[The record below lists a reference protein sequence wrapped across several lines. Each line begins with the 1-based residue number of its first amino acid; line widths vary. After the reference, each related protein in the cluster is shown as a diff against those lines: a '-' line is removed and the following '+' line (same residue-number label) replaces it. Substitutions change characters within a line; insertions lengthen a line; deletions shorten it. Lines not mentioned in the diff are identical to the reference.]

1 MSDVPGRSSQAVR
14 RAVRKAR
21 AVARRDSSP
30 EAVTPPREQPSRPAD
45 APTRPKSD
53 PRFARGYWRVSR
65 ALLGEDAVPESH
77 DGWAFPPSFE
87 WELPRQIRR
96 TKALARFAELLST
109 GTSLAAAHVAT
120 TRELVALKQGA
131 TARAFTLGLQD
142 QPGGE
147 QIQHLGVGLVLHG
160 LRLWE
165 LAWARFSLVDTAAL
179 TELVPVEAVQCALE
193 VGTPEST
200 DVALTVASDPTL
212 LGTSD
217 LVDLAGRYLVAG
229 HPEVARRLIDEAD
242 ARDVSVLDDH
252 QTEAL
257 ENLHRWTHPAE
268 PAVPPAGAIRIGVI
282 DYHQPDLEFS
292 SKNVGD
298 YVQTLAMLGNLARFQ
313 KARFTGDEGLGE
325 LATELQGRVRSEL
338 ALDAGEAD
346 VHLLPVSRDYS
357 EGDAI
362 PEDTWMVAFGWHM
375 HPLFRLRFGLPY
387 HPHLNPIFVSFHI
400 NRIAVLTPEAI
411 DYLKAHGPIGCR
423 DWTTV
428 DLLLSAGV
436 DAFFTGCLT
445 TTVNA
450 VFPDLDE
457 VDRDA
462 DRVVA
467 AIDYPVNKVKA
478 KRPVE
483 WVTHGDLSY
492 RTMSLVEGTR
502 AATELLA
509 GYQQRFQRIVTSR
522 LHSYLPATSLGVPV
536 SFRPN
541 IPGDVRFEG
550 LYGMEPGRPEFEAM
564 RDGIRSLINQTFE
577 LVLAGADRDTVYARW
592 REITADRVAE
602 ARARFAAPPKPLAT
616 TFDLAGAVGRIR
628 AGQRTFGPHDS
639 VDAATVTDVAVSLD
653 ANLAQQLPVTLESI
667 VTNASGPVRLW
678 ITARGL
684 SPDYEAWV
692 GRAFPDVPITFLN
705 FDGIDYGVIGRMIKH
720 ITVATMDR
728 LLLPEVLTE
737 LDRITYIDIDTVTE
751 GDVCELAATDLGGH
765 PLAART
771 SVYPGAQIWRSAGD
785 DLEPDVAA
793 ELRRTMSARHEFDF
807 LTFNAGVLVLDL
819 RRMREDAFAAQFVPM
834 AGEYGLNDQDIL
846 CAYVGPARAE
856 LDPRWNALPVQEIVS
871 DPGVMHFAGAG
882 KPWSEE
888 LTAYGD
894 RWAHYADQL
903 ARRVGTPPA
912 G

>member
-1 MSDVPGRSSQAVR
+1 MSDVPRRGSKAVR
-14 RAVRKAR
+14 RAVRK
-21 AVARRDSSP
+21 VLPSTDTSP
-30 EAVTPPREQPSRPAD
+30 DPDASPAAAAPSGRPPEQ
-45 APTRPKSD
+45 TTD

-65 ALLGEDAVPESH
+65 AVLGEDALPESH
-77 DGWAFPPSFE
+77 EDWAFPQSLE

-96 TKALARFAELLST
+96 TKALATFAELIST
-109 GTSLAAAHVAT
+109 GTSVEAAHVET
-120 TRELVALKQGA
+120 TRRLVRRLDRT
-131 TARAFTLGLQD
+131 TARALTIGLESL
-142 QPGGE
+142 PGGDR
-147 QIQHLGVGLVLHG
+147 IQHLGVGIVLHS
-160 LRLWE
+160 LYLWN
-165 LAWARFSLVDTAAL
+165 LAWARFSQVDVATL

-193 VGTPEST
+193 VGTPESIAT
-200 DVALTVASDPTL
+200 ALAIAADPTVL
-212 LGTSD
+212 DTSD

-229 HPEVARRLIDEAD
+229 HPETARSLIVEAD
-242 ARDVSVLDDH
+242 TRDVSVLDDH

-268 PAVPPAGAIRIGVI
+268 PTTPPPGAIRIGVI

-325 LATELQGRVRSEL
+325 LATELQGRIRSEL
-338 ALDAGEAD
+338 ALDAGDAD

-357 EGDAI
+357 EGDPI

-387 HPHLNPIFVSFHI
+387 HPNLNPIFVSFHI

-450 VFPDLDE
+450 VFPDLSEVERDE
-457 VDRDA
+457 

-467 AIDYPVNKVKA
+467 AIDYPVGKVKA

-483 WVTHGDLSY
+483 WVTHGDLSV
-492 RTMSLVEGTR
+492 RSATLVEGTR
-502 AATELLA
+502 AATELLT
-509 GYQQRFQRIVTSR
+509 GYQKRFQRIVTSR

-536 SFRPN
+536 TFRPHVQ
-541 IPGDVRFEG
+541 GDVRFEG
-550 LYGMEPGRPEFEAM
+550 LYGMEPELPEFVAM

-577 LVLAGADRDTVYARW
+577 LVLAGADRETVYARW
-592 REITADRVAE
+592 REITADRVAA
-602 ARARFAAPPKPLAT
+602 ARERYAAPARPFDTQVDVAAT
-616 TFDLAGAVGRIR
+616 VEKIR
-628 AGQRTFGPHDS
+628 SSKRSYGPHEA
-639 VDAATVTDVAVSLD
+639 VDAGNVTDVAVSLD
-653 ANLAQQLPVTLESI
+653 QNLREQLPVTLESI

-684 SPDYEAWV
+684 TADYEQWI
-692 GRAFPDVPITFLN
+692 GEAFPDVPITFLN

-728 LLLPEVLTE
+728 LLLPEVLSE

-751 GDVCELAATDLGGH
+751 GDVCELAATDLGGL

-771 SVYPGAQIWRSAGD
+771 SVYSGAQIWRSAGD
-785 DLEPDVAA
+785 LLEPDVAA
-793 ELRRTMSARHEFDF
+793 ELRRTMSARHAFDF
-807 LTFNAGVLVLDL
+807 TTFNAGVLVLDL
-819 RRMREDAFAAQFVPM
+819 DRMRRDDFIAKFVPM
-834 AGEYGLNDQDIL
+834 AGEFGLNDQDIL
-846 CAYVGPARAE
+846 NAYVGPDRFE
-856 LDPRWNALPVQEIVS
+856 LDKRWNALPVQEVVT
-871 DPGVMHFAGAG
+871 DPGVIHFAGAG
-882 KPWSEE
+882 KPWDDE

-894 RWAHYADQL
+894 RWRHYAQQFAD
-903 ARRVGTPPA
+903 RVGAPPA

>member
-1 MSDVPGRSSQAVR
+1 MSDVPRRGSKAVR
-14 RAVRKAR
+14 RAVRKA
-21 AVARRDSSP
+21 VSLTKQESSSAAP
-30 EAVTPPREQPSRPAD
+30 TPWPEQPGPPAQ
-45 APTRPKSD
+45 ASSGD
-53 PRFARGYWRVSR
+53 PRFGRAYWRVSR
-65 ALLGEDAVPESH
+65 ALLSEDELPESH
-77 DGWAFPPSFE
+77 EGWEFQQSLE
-87 WELPRQIRR
+87 WELPRRIRKAR
-96 TKALARFAELLST
+96 ALATFGELMGNGASFE
-109 GTSLAAAHVAT
+109 AAHVAT
-120 TRELVALKQGA
+120 VRELVRTHNRT
-131 TARAFTLGLQD
+131 TARAFTIGVEGL
-142 QPGGE
+142 PGGDRL
-147 QIQHLGVGLVLHG
+147 QHLGVGIVLHG
-160 LRLWE
+160 LHLWD
-165 LAWARFSLVDTAAL
+165 LAWARFSQVEIAAL

-193 VGTPEST
+193 VGTPEAT
-200 DVALTVASDPTL
+200 DAALAIAADQTVI
-212 LGTSD
+212 GTAD

-229 HPEVARRLIDEAD
+229 HPETARRLIDEAD
-242 ARDVSVLDDH
+242 SRDVSVLDAH

-268 PAVPPAGAIRIGVI
+268 PTTPPPGAIRIGVI

-313 KARFTGDEGLGE
+313 KTRFTGDEGLGE
-325 LATELQGRVRSEL
+325 LAAELQGRIRSEL
-338 ALDAGEAD
+338 AVDSGDAD

-387 HPHLNPIFVSFHI
+387 HPNLNPIFVSFHI

-450 VFPDLDE
+450 VFPDLAE
-457 VDRDA
+457 VDRDD

-467 AIDYPVNKVKA
+467 AIDYPVGKVKA

-492 RTMSLVEGTR
+492 RAMTLVDGTR

-509 GYQQRFQRIVTSR
+509 GYQKGFQRIVTSR

-536 SFRPN
+536 AFRPN
-541 IPGDVRFEG
+541 VRGDVRFEG
-550 LYGMEPGRPEFEAM
+550 LYGMEPGLPEFEAM

-577 LVLAGADRDTVYARW
+577 LVLAGADRDTVYAHW
-592 REITADRVAE
+592 REMTADRVAR
-602 ARARFAAPPKPLAT
+602 AKARFAAPPKAFAT
-616 TFDLAGAVGRIR
+616 HVDVPATVEKIR
-628 AGQRTFGPHDS
+628 ASKRSYGPHDA
-639 VDAATVTDVAVSLD
+639 VDAANVTDVAVSLD
-653 ANLAQQLPVTLESI
+653 QNLREQLPVTLESI
-667 VTNASGPVRLW
+667 VTNASGPLRLW

-684 SPDYEAWV
+684 TEDYEQWI
-692 GRAFPDVPITFLN
+692 GKAFPDVPITFLN

-728 LLLPEVLTE
+728 LLLPAVLTE

-751 GDVCELAATDLGGH
+751 GDVCELAATDLGGL

-771 SVYPGAQIWRSAGD
+771 SVYAGAQIWRSAGD
-785 DLEPDVAA
+785 LLEPDAAA
-793 ELRRTMSARHEFDF
+793 ELRRSMSARHEFDF
-807 LTFNAGVLVLDL
+807 TTFNAGVLVLDL
-819 RRMREDAFAAQFVPM
+819 DRMRRDDFIEKYVPM
-834 AGEYGLNDQDIL
+834 AGEFGLNDQDIL
-846 CAYVGPARAE
+846 NAYVGPDRFE
-856 LDPRWNALPVQEIVS
+856 LDKRWNALPVQEVVT
-871 DPGVMHFAGAG
+871 DPGVIHFAGAG
-882 KPWSEE
+882 KPWEDE

-894 RWAHYADQL
+894 RWLHYAAQFAD
-903 ARRVGTPPA
+903 RVGAPPA